1 MFNDIRWS
9 TPGKTVAT
17 QRKQETVVDAT
28 EIEPV
33 GYPALVELA
42 RGRRTWAQLLRWTP
56 SSVAGA
62 AEVGRQLFE
71 AGRLDEARL
80 SFETLASANPR
91 DAQVLTAL
99 GVVYLSF
106 DERDRARM
114 AWRAAVASSPRM
126 AFAWLSL
133 AELEWHED
141 RIDRAAEYL
150 KRGMRGGEE
159 GPQRERAQA
168 LAENLGLDVSQS
180 FAATPEH

>member
-17 QRKQETVVDAT
+17 ERKQEAAADVT
-28 EIEPV
+28 EIEPL

-42 RGRRTWAQLLRWTP
+42 RGRRTWAQLLQWTP

-80 SFETLASANPR
+80 IFETLAAANPR
-91 DAQVLTAL
+91 DAHVLTAL

-114 AWRAAVASSPRM
+114 AWRAAVAASPRM

-141 RIDRAAEYL
+141 RVEEATEYL
-150 KRGMRGGEE
+150 KRGMRVVDD
-159 GPQRERAQA
+159 GPQRERAHA
-168 LAENLGLDVSQS
+168 LAENLGLDVSRAL
-180 FAATPEH
+180 AATPEH